1 MLKRTISGAV
11 LILVAFASFY
21 FGGYV
26 LFGVTLFLSLLGMFE
41 LFRVYKI
48 QWKPEAFV
56 GYLGA
61 IAYYVSLLLE
71 DGEKYFL
78 PGICIFLIF
87 LMICYVFTFPNVPAA
102 DMLAVPFAL
111 LYAGVLMS
119 FVYKTRMLEGGVYLV
134 WVILIFAWGSDT
146 FAYLVGCSIGKHKAF
161 PRLSP
166 KKTWEGCVGGLLGAS
181 LLGAAYGA
189 AFGSKLPDFGSVH
202 PSVVLALTGL
212 LAAVLSMFGDL
223 AASGIKRDHS
233 VKDYGKLIPGHG
245 GVLDR
250 FDSVLFTAPAV
261 YFLVGLFL

>member
-1 MLKRTISGAV
+1 
-11 LILVAFASFY
+11 
-21 FGGYV
+21 
-26 LFGVTLFLSLLGMFE
+26 
-41 LFRVYKI
+41 
-48 QWKPEAFV
+48 
-56 GYLGA
+56 
-61 IAYYVSLLLE
+61 
-71 DGEKYFL
+71 
-78 PGICIFLIF
+78 
-87 LMICYVFTFPNVPAA
+87 
-102 DMLAVPFAL
+102 
-111 LYAGVLMS
+111 MS

-146 FAYLVGCSIGKHKAF
+146 FAYLVGCSMGKHKAF

-189 AFGSKLPDFGSVH
+189 IFGSKLPDFGSVH
-202 PSVVLALTGL
+202 PSVVLGITGL

-261 YFLVGLFL
+261 YFLILLFL